1 MIIIFLIN
9 IKLSARFSSRDGE
22 GGREGERGREGG
34 ERERKRE
41 GERERERTM
50 SCLKHLFSKFYIY
63 VFLFVGQTILRNL
76 NEIRLVGY

>member
-34 ERERKRE
+34 EREREDNELFK
-41 GERERERTM
+41 TLV
-50 SCLKHLFSKFYIY
+50 LKVLYLRFLIRWPNNIEKFK
-63 VFLFVGQTILRNL
+63 
-76 NEIRLVGY
+76 